1 MDNEIWLKLS
11 ILYMI
16 LNLEY
21 KNDALFNGIKWG
33 WTKESLEKGERGEW
47 KIWLKT
53 QHSENQ
59 DHGIWA
65 HNFMPNR

>member
-21 KNDALFNGIKWG
+21 KNDALFNGHKV
-33 WTKESLEKGERGEW
+33 RM
-47 KIWLKT
+47 
-53 QHSENQ
+53 N
-59 DHGIWA
+59 
-65 HNFMPNR
+65 